1 MRIFGMAKVKGGSVK
16 KRILNEVFHKED
28 KRKLTKLVEGKSF
41 DLFIMSII
49 LADAVVL
56 GLMTSK
62 WIDYYFMN
70 GLFLLDRLFMGIFI
84 VEMLM
89 KLYVYRRNFFKSG
102 WNVFDLTIVAVSSVP
117 LASTFIV
124 LRTFRL
130 FRLLKYVN
138 KFSGLKEIIDTFV
151 KLLPNFVAVMF
162 VFAIFFY
169 AFAIIAVN
177 LYGSVFVEFSSL
189 GTALFA
195 LLQTFTLDGWASSIA
210 RPVMSVFPHAWVFFS
225 SFVLISFLLVISFV
239 MSEIAVICG
248 KK

>member
-1 MRIFGMAKVKGGSVK
+1 MVKVKGKSVK
-16 KRILNEVFHKED
+16 KRILQEVFINED

-49 LADAVVL
+49 LADAIVL
-56 GLMTSK
+56 GMMTSK
-62 WIDYYFMN
+62 WLDYYFMN

-89 KLYVYRRNFFKSG
+89 KLYVYRQKFFKSG
-102 WNVFDLTIVAVSSVP
+102 WNVFDLTIVAISSVP
-117 LASTFIV
+117 FASMFIV

-138 KFSGLKEIIDTFV
+138 KFSGLKEIVNMFV
-151 KLLPNFVAVMF
+151 KMVPNFVAMMF
-162 VFAIFFY
+162 VFVIFFY
-169 AFAIIAVN
+169 TFAIIAVN

-189 GTALFA
+189 GAALFT
-195 LLQTFTLDGWASSIA
+195 LLQTFTLDGWASSVA
-210 RPVMSVFPHAWVFFS
+210 RPVMSLFPSAWIFFS
-225 SFVLISFLLVISFV
+225 SFVLISVLLVISFI
-239 MSEIAVICG
+239 MSEISIIC

>member
-1 MRIFGMAKVKGGSVK
+1 MRIFVMAKIKGGSVK
-16 KRILNEVFHKED
+16 KRILNEVFHQED
-28 KRKLTKLVEGKSF
+28 QRKLTQLFEGKSF

-117 LASTFIV
+117 FASTFIV

-210 RPVMSVFPHAWVFFS
+210 RPVMSVFPHAWIFFS

-239 MSEIAVICG
+239 MSEIAVICR

>member
-1 MRIFGMAKVKGGSVK
+1 MRIFGMAKIKGGSVK

-117 LASTFIV
+117 FASTFIV